1 MRRWAEFVLRHR
13 RWVMI
18 FWVAVMVAGGMVA
31 STTTSRMTVDFS
43 LPGQPGTQASEKIIA
58 AFHNGGN
65 TTPMLAMVTMPP
77 GQTLSGH
84 EDAVAATF
92 DAVGAKV
99 PNVRV
104 VDEANTGDKAFRTTD
119 DRTAYALV
127 FYPFPASQTAKP
139 PTEPIRAAAEAA
151 VPAGATVGVTGVDA
165 LALGN
170 DSSGPGVLA
179 ETLLGAGGALLV
191 LLFVF
196 ASMLAFLP
204 LAVAAVSIL
213 ATFLMLLPLTYLTD
227 VSFIVQ
233 FLVALV
239 GLGVAI
245 DYSLLLV
252 TRWREERDHGKDNHE
267 AVVAAM
273 ETAGHAVFFSGVTV
287 AIGLL
292 ALIVLP
298 VPFMRSIGMG
308 GALIPFASVLVT
320 LSLTPAIL
328 GGIGPRVDWPKIR
341 HEHVASRGWTTW
353 ARLVVRHR
361 WVAAGA
367 AFVALGLLVAAFLG
381 IKIGA
386 PSSDSLAKT
395 GPAVTALHTLEKG
408 GVSTGSLTPIEVL
421 VDKDRAADVA
431 ASLGKIDGV
440 EHALVSTGAS
450 SSADGQT
457 VVVLLPDRET
467 VNSKSVAVVKRVKD
481 AAAGMP
487 GVLGVAGL
495 GTAQVDFLH
504 AVYGN
509 FPLMLSIIALLT
521 FVLLVRAF
529 RSLLLP
535 FKAVVLNLVSLTAV
549 YGAMVLFWQKGYGSD
564 ALFGIPQ
571 TGAVT
576 FWVPL
581 MVFAFLFGL
590 SMDYEVFILARVREE
605 YDEGYST
612 NDAVIEGIGR
622 TGRLVTSA
630 ALILFLAFAALASGP
645 GTDLKILA
653 TALGFGIL
661 LDATIV
667 RSLLVPSLVSLF
679 GTWNWYLPDRV
690 ARILRVEPSQRHAE
704 APEPEAEPPVP
715 AYASD

>member
-1 MRRWAEFVLRHR
+1 MRAWAEFVLRHR
-13 RWVMI
+13 RWVMV
-18 FWVAVMVAGGMVA
+18 FWVVVMVAGGMVA
-31 STTTSRMTVDFS
+31 GTTSNRLTVDFS
-43 LPGQPGTQASEKIIA
+43 LPGQPGTEASDKIIA
-58 AFHNGGN
+58 AVHNGGN
-65 TTPMLAMVTMPP
+65 TTPMLATVTMPE
-77 GQTLSGH
+77 GQTLTGN
-84 EDAVAATF
+84 EDAVAKAF
-92 DAVGAKV
+92 EAVDAGV

-104 VDEANTGDKAFRTTD
+104 IDEANTGDKAFRTKD
-119 DRTAYALV
+119 DRTAYAMV

-139 PTEPIRAAAEAA
+139 PTDLIRKAAEAA
-151 VPAGATVGVTGVDA
+151 KPAGATVGVTGIDA
-165 LALGN
+165 LALG
-170 DSSGPGVLA
+170 DDASGPGVLA

-196 ASMLAFLP
+196 ASLLAFLP
-204 LAVAAVSIL
+204 LVIAAVSIL
-213 ATFLMLLPLTYLTD
+213 ATFLMLLPLTYVTD

-308 GALIPFASVLVT
+308 GALIPFASVAVT

-341 HEHVASRGWTTW
+341 HENVASRGWTTW
-353 ARLVVRHR
+353 ARLVVRNR
-361 WVAAGA
+361 WAAAGL
-367 AFVALGLLVAAFLG
+367 AFVALGLLFVAFLG

-386 PSSDSLAKT
+386 PSSDSLAKS

-408 GVSTGSLTPIEVL
+408 GISTGALTPIEVL
-421 VDKDRAADVA
+421 AEKDQA
-431 ASLGKIDGV
+431 ASVAETLGKVDGV
-440 EHALVSTGAS
+440 EEALVSTGAS

-457 VVVLLPDRET
+457 VVVLVPDRET
-467 VNSKSVAVVKRVKD
+467 VNSKSVEVVKRVKD
-481 AAAGMP
+481 AAAGTP

-509 FPLMLSIIALLT
+509 FPLMLTIIALLT

-535 FKAVVLNLVSLTAV
+535 LKAVLLNLISLSAV
-549 YGAMVLFWQKGYGSD
+549 YGAMVLFWQDGHGSD
-564 ALFGIPQ
+564 TLFGIPE

-590 SMDYEVFILARVREE
+590 SMDYEVFILARIREE
-605 YDEGYST
+605 YDAGYPTSA
-612 NDAVIEGIGR
+612 AVIEGIGR

-679 GTWNWYLPDRV
+679 GKWNWYLPDWV
-690 ARILRVEPSQRHAE
+690 ARVLRVEQSHPHAE
-704 APEPEAEPPVP
+704 SPEPEAEPELVP
-715 AYASD
+715 AE